1 MSDVPK
7 GWIRCMIGSRCDLI
21 NGRAFKPT
29 DWGAKGLPIVRIQN
43 LNDPNA
49 RFNRFDGEVRS
60 RFLIDTGA
68 LLFAW
73 SGTPGTSFGAHIWN
87 GGPAVLNQHIF
98 NVIFDEE
105 KIDKQ
110 FFRLAI
116 NQKLDELIDKAH
128 GGVGLRH
135 VPKGKFEA
143 TEIDLPPLNV
153 QRQIVAK
160 LNDLLKRSKSAR
172 EELARVSRLSE
183 RYKQAILSAAFRQ
196 RTVGGASDLYEKK
209 ALGDV
214 CDQERTITYGVI
226 KLGEEVAN
234 GIPCL
239 RTSNVRWLQV
249 DTDGM
254 KKISPALSREYGRT
268 ILRGGEVL
276 VNVRGTL
283 GGVAV
288 ATPSMK
294 GWNVSREVAVV
305 PVDTAK
311 VDSDYLAYWIGSD
324 ASQLWLRSVQKGVAY
339 TGINLAD
346 LRKLPVDLPSIE
358 EQREIVHRIRS
369 AHARAT
375 AFANETERARAL
387 LDRLDQATLD
397 KAFRGDLMTEAENLK
412 SGSSYVAR

>member
-1 MSDVPK
+1 MSDLPE
-7 GWIRCMIGSRCDLI
+7 GWIRCTIGSLCDLV

-29 DWGAKGLPIVRIQN
+29 DWATKGLPIVRIQN
-43 LNDPNA
+43 LNDPA
-49 RFNRFDGEVRS
+49 APFNRYDGEVRPC
-60 RFLIDTGA
+60 FLIDSGD

-98 NVIFDEE
+98 KVIFDQK

-135 VPKGKFEA
+135 VTKGRFEA
-143 TEIDLPPLNV
+143 TEVDLPPLKE
-153 QRQIVAK
+153 QRRTVAK
-160 LNDLLKRSKSAR
+160 LTDLLKRTETAR
-172 EELARVSRLSE
+172 EELGHIPRLVE
-183 RYKQAILSAAFRQ
+183 RYKQAILSASFSRATRIGE
-196 RTVGGASDLYEKK
+196 TK

-226 KLGEEVAN
+226 KLGVEVPN

-239 RTSNVRWLQV
+239 RTSNVRWLRI
-249 DTDGM
+249 DTAGM
-254 KKISPALSREYGRT
+254 KTISPALSREYGRT

-288 ATPSMK
+288 ANPSMR

-305 PVDTAK
+305 PVNAAK
-311 VDSDYLAYWIGSD
+311 LDSDYLAYWIGSD
-324 ASQLWLRSVQKGVAY
+324 SSQLWLRGVEKGVAY

-346 LRKLPVDLPSIE
+346 LRNLPVDLPSIE
-358 EQREIVHRIRS
+358 EQREIVQHIRA

-375 AFANETERARAL
+375 AFVTEVERAHAL
-387 LDRLDQATLD
+387 LDRLDDATLA
-397 KAFRGDLMTEAENLK
+397 KAFRGELLQ
-412 SGSSYVAR
+412 